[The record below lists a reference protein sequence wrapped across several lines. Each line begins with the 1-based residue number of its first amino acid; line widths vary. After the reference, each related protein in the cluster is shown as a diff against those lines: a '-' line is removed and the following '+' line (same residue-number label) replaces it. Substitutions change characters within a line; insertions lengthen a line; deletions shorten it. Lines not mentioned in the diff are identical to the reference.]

1 MRINPHRTERLNV
14 VNAARAL
21 KMSVAVLGE
30 RIQRGDVQTEYIA
43 GYTFIPLD
51 EIDRFAAEL
60 EEERRVAEVEERER
74 AAEEQ
79 RERDGAFI
87 AREMAHLQELAERH
101 GFVPDGKE

>member
-1 MRINPHRTERLNV
+1 MRTNPHRTERLNV
-14 VNAARAL
+14 VNAAL
-21 KMSVAVLGE
+21 QLGMSVAVLGE
-30 RIQRGDVQTEYIA
+30 RIQRGDVTTEYIA

-51 EIDRFAAEL
+51 EIDRFAAAL

-87 AREMAHLQELAERH
+87 AREMSYLQDLAVKYGYTPITE
-101 GFVPDGKE
+101 D